1 MKSVGGVFTL
11 LLALHCELAFKL
23 ILPEDNFAE
32 ASSISSNS
40 GGSYASSLGLAESVN
55 DLKPDESGGTVLD
68 SLAVEFEVEH
78 NEEQENMLASA
89 YESDNLSSNDLNELA
104 AMEAVLL

>member
-1 MKSVGGVFTL
+1 M
-11 LLALHCELAFKL
+11 
-23 ILPEDNFAE
+23 
-32 ASSISSNS
+32 
-40 GGSYASSLGLAESVN
+40 
-55 DLKPDESGGTVLD
+55 LD